1 MSCKKAT
8 DMYFTIKIQ
17 LSNICVKN
25 DEKQRDNLWFPTPF
39 FTFAQLKTIFLLKK
53 KGNDTS

>member
-1 MSCKKAT
+1 
-8 DMYFTIKIQ
+8 MYFTIKIQ